1 MKPAIVYAIG
11 DVHGRADL
19 LAAMLKFIKSDAG
32 YYQSRPVIYFLGDII
47 DRGMRS
53 RQAMDL
59 VQQTLVDYPGSRL
72 HKGNHDWYL
81 TDIVN
86 GAEKDD
92 DMLDEWLAGGG
103 VQTLHSYFPDLPPK
117 WEALDAIKAKHS
129 DHISMIEQAA
139 LYTQHGPFVFAH
151 AGVLRGK
158 PLEEQDP
165 KVFMFI
171 RKQFHDFVDA
181 KAPVVLHGH
190 NIFDHA
196 PVVTENRISL
206 DSGAYKSNRLTGCRI
221 NPSARDI
228 SFFAAEGAHTMVDVD
243 DIEPTLLDR
252 GAGTIYDRLDEL
264 FSGDLFKDL

>member
-1 MKPAIVYAIG
+1 MKSPIIYAIG

-32 YYQSRPVIYFLGDII
+32 YHQGRPVIYFLGDII

-53 RQAMDL
+53 KEAMDL
-59 VQQTLVDYPGSRL
+59 VSQALVDYPGSRS
-72 HKGNHDWYL
+72 HRGNHDWYL
-81 TDIVN
+81 MDIVT
-86 GAEKDD
+86 ATERDD
-92 DMLDEWLAGGG
+92 EFLDTWLSWGGL
-103 VQTLHSYFPDLPPK
+103 QTLQSYFPHLSR
-117 WEALDAIKAKHS
+117 WEALEAFRAKHPG
-129 DHISMIEQAA
+129 HLAMIEQAP
-139 LYTQHGPFVFAH
+139 LYTQHGKFIFAH

-171 RKQFHDFVDA
+171 RKEFHDVVDA
-181 KAPVVLHGH
+181 AAPVVLHGH
-190 NIFDHA
+190 TIFEDA

-221 NPSARDI
+221 RPSAKDI
-228 SFFAAEGAHTMVDVD
+228 SFFAAEGSQTMVEVN

-252 GAGTIYDRLDEL
+252 GEGTVYDRLDEL
-264 FSGDLFKDL
+264 FAGDPFNAL